1 MFKVGD
7 KVRISDQK
15 HPYCG
20 FYGVVIDI
28 QGELLTISTSKAV
41 TAFQSQVEAA

>member
-7 KVRISDQK
+7 KVRIHDQK

-20 FYGVVIDI
+20 FYGTVLKVE
-28 QGELLTISTSKAV
+28 GELLTIGAV
-41 TAFQSQVEAA
+41 SMIEAFQSQVEAA